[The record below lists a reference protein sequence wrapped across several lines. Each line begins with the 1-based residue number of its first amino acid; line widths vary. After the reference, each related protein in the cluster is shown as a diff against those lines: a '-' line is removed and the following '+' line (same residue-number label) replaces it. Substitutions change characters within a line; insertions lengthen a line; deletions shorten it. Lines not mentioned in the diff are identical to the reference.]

1 MQNAQATTDDRE
13 QLTAVCAALGIRIE
27 SKQSNVAPL
36 GWGPGSTHW
45 AVTLRMGRRSIRTPF
60 HMGSACKG
68 EPTAADVLSSLL
80 IDASA
85 GAQSFDDHCA
95 EFGLSRDS
103 RAEYATW
110 KVCRAMAPRVLRFL
124 GDAFDRA
131 LAAEH

>member
-1 MQNAQATTDDRE
+1 MNATQATPDRE
-13 QLTAVCAALGIRIE
+13 TMTAVCESLGISITSVR
-27 SKQSNVAPL
+27 SNVMPL

-45 AVTLRMGRRSIRTPF
+45 VVTLRMGRRSIRTPY
-60 HMGSACKG
+60 HMGSALTG
-68 EPTAADVLSSLL
+68 EPTADDVLSSLL

-95 EFGLSRDS
+95 EFGISRDS

-110 KVCRAMAPRVLRFL
+110 KGCRAMAPRVLRFL